1 MLQAS
6 PKGKCD
12 IRTAAMQIRHETPIK
27 VKLLIINHIANI
39 HIGFKVIITIICYV

>member
-12 IRTAAMQIRHETPIK
+12 MRTAAMQIRHETPTKI
-27 VKLLIINHIANI
+27 KLLIINHTVNI